1 MLERGAEVG
10 LACFDEGR
18 VLGHAVAQQV
28 EERGLEARERVVVAL
43 DAGPCE
49 AERPGVALGGQ
60 AVDHRAAGVGESH
73 HLGALVER
81 LARRVVDRRA
91 EDAHVA
97 RRIHAHDLGVAA
109 AHPQAQE
116 REAGV
121 GHGAVRQV
129 DEVREDVA
137 PQVIDLDQGDVVRE
151 RQALG
156 ERHAHHERSEQSGA
170 PRERDGIEFVRSDS
184 GFAQRG
190 VHHGDDVL
198 LVGPRRQLGDHA
210 AVLHVH
216 GLRGD
221 DVRQQHVVAQYRRRG
236 VVARRFDAQDCNIH
250 LDFRSVFN
258 YFANFAG

>member
-1 MLERGAEVG
+1 MRGG
-10 LACFDEGR
+10 T
-18 VLGHAVAQQV
+18 
-28 EERGLEARERVVVAL
+28 
-43 DAGPCE
+43 
-49 AERPGVALGGQ
+49 PGVALGGQ

-109 AHPQAQE
+109 AHQQAQE

-151 RQALG
+151 RARPLVNDT
-156 ERHAHHERSEQSGA
+156 
-170 PRERDGIEFVRSDS
+170 PTMSDPS
-184 GFAQRG
+184 NP
-190 VHHGDDVL
+190 
-198 LVGPRRQLGDHA
+198 GPRVNAMASSLFGAIPASRSAVSTTGMMFCWWPATPKLGDHA
-210 AVLHVH
+210 AVLHMCTACEAMTFDSSTLLRAVPPPRCRRTTIRCP
-216 GLRGD
+216 GL
-221 DVRQQHVVAQYRRRG
+221 
-236 VVARRFDAQDCNIH
+236 
-250 LDFRSVFN
+250 
-258 YFANFAG
+258 